1 MVFGDEDEGICFRLD
16 MDKDRVRIKLWMPHL
31 ELTSN
36 YSMDGRILMMPI
48 TGQGTGKGNYSKIF
62 NAHQTTKAKPLFCR

>member
-1 MVFGDEDEGICFRLD
+1 
-16 MDKDRVRIKLWMPHL
+16 MDKDRVRIKLWIPHL
-31 ELTSN
+31 ELSSN

-62 NAHQTTKAKPLFCR
+62 NPHSITQALTTILQATLTLRL